1 MARFGDQPCAAG
13 VPEPQVHAQANLYAV
28 SELIALVA
36 QRATSDTPLVRD
48 DAA

>member
-1 MARFGDQPCAAG
+1 MPRAD
-13 VPEPQVHAQANLYAV
+13 LYAV

-36 QRATSDTPLVRD
+36 QRATGDTPLVRD